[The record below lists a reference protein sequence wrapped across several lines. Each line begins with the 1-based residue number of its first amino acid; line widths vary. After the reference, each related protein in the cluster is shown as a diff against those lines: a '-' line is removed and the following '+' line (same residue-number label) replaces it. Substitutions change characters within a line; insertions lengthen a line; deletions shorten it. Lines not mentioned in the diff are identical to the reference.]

1 MVGAMA
7 TVNSLLGDSLQ
18 CAVQPLSTTSL
29 VVLKMTDSLWT
40 AISGRRVTDEI
51 ALCQRARHF
60 DRRAESPLKKSA
72 RWMITAVALKIEREF
87 LLGPDEDTPICS
99 DRIAGTI
106 RSTAMLSSGILQ

>member
-51 ALCQRARHF
+51 ALCQRA
-60 DRRAESPLKKSA
+60 
-72 RWMITAVALKIEREF
+72 ALRQ
-87 LLGPDEDTPICS
+87 T
-99 DRIAGTI
+99 
-106 RSTAMLSSGILQ
+106 SGIASKEVGPMDDYRRGAEN